1 MIPYIAPK
9 TSPGLQEAREA
20 DLITLA
26 RQRQEA
32 AVRELIRRLNP
43 RLFRVARGM
52 LDSDAEAEEVVQ
64 EAYLAAFT
72 RLDQFRGEAAFATW
86 VTRITINAA
95 RMRLRAPA
103 RPEPY
108 DTVNEAEPASAAV
121 LPFPN
126 PSSETAEMTLGRHEL
141 RRMLEEVVAD
151 LPPDLRLVF
160 LLREAES
167 LSILQIARDLSLN
180 PITVKPRLF
189 RARRRLRRALEGR
202 LKGGFDTVFPF
213 DGARCQRLTGSVLDQ
228 LKARGWLP
236 RQ

>member
-1 MIPYIAPK
+1 MIPVIAQR
-9 TSPGLQEAREA
+9 TERGLHTASEV

-26 RQRQEA
+26 GQRDEG

-52 LDSDAEAEEVVQ
+52 LDSDAEAEDVVQ

-95 RMRLRAPA
+95 RMRLR
-103 RPEPY
+103 RPPRHELY

-121 LPFPN
+121 LPFPF
-126 PSSETAEMTLGRHEL
+126 PETAEMALGRHEL
-141 RRMLEEVVAD
+141 RHMLEEVVAD
-151 LPPDLRLVF
+151 LPCDLRLVF
-160 LLREAES
+160 LLREAEG
-167 LSILQIARDLSLN
+167 LSVLHIARDLSIN
-180 PITVKPRLF
+180 PITVKTRLF
-189 RARRRLRRALEGR
+189 RARRRLRKALEGR
-202 LKGGFDTVFPF
+202 LKGGFEAVFPF

-228 LKARGWLP
+228 LQVIGWLP
-236 RQ
+236 RR